1 MDIMLAN
8 LTIAGCEMNNR
19 HVGYALKSLNHRI
32 IQVMNNIPAIRENK
46 NLTGIQVWIL
56 NFLFQNAERDM
67 FQKDVEGEFSIRRS
81 TATELL
87 KTMEAGGL
95 IRRIPVHYDA
105 RLKKIVLTDYAREIK
120 KQLEEQILRTE
131 EMLTQGFSEKE
142 LESFFDYI
150 RRFKENLSKIG

>member
-1 MDIMLAN
+1 MDK
-8 LTIAGCEMNNR
+8 R
-19 HVGYALKSLNHRI
+19 HIGYAVNSLSRRI
-32 IQVMNNIPAIRENK
+32 SRVMDSIPAIKENK